1 MGAWSFIQPR
11 MNSLVRQYF
20 GSWKI
25 DVSYA
30 GRPPS
35 SAAATGYK
43 SIHDEELAN
52 LLKKAFE

>member
-1 MGAWSFIQPR
+1 MGGWSFVQPR
-11 MNSLVRQYF
+11 FNSLIKKYF
-20 GSWKI
+20 NQRKI

-52 LLKKAFE
+52 LLAKAFK